1 MNYKEYAKAIVGAV
15 LAGLGVLAT
24 SLTDNVVTPVEWIGV
39 ASAFLA
45 TGAVVFGVPNAEPA
59 TVDDGPDHRAD

>member
-15 LAGLGVLAT
+15 LAGLTAAGAA
-24 SLTDNVVTPVEWIGV
+24 LTDGVITGPEWIGIAIAV
-39 ASAFLA
+39 VA
-45 TGAVVFGVPNAEPA
+45 TGGAVFGVPNAEPA